1 VVAPIGDP
9 RLSRRPLR
17 TIAFRCPTGG
27 TTFRKPL
34 QRVTRLSVPRRM
46 IDPVI
51 ELEIEIRHVRQR
63 FVINDFNRLGEEKI
77 NPALAFSPRLATSHA

>member
-1 VVAPIGDP
+1 
-9 RLSRRPLR
+9 
-17 TIAFRCPTGG
+17 
-27 TTFRKPL
+27 
-34 QRVTRLSVPRRM
+34 M